1 MTCPRCLAHRSHRC
15 HTRSWLICAY
25 QRSRCALASA
35 NQQGTCLNTLTHRMA
50 AHWPRPLLYL
60 AALPSLQHDNGM
72 RRAYAGIPAA
82 HRPNGSGNGV
92 SAARPLLRRPSS
104 GALHK
109 DPSLATLL
117 LGEVAEV
124 C

>member
-1 MTCPRCLAHRSHRC
+1 MSFARF
-15 HTRSWLICAY
+15 I
-25 QRSRCALASA
+25 
-35 NQQGTCLNTLTHRMA
+35 
-50 AHWPRPLLYL
+50 
-60 AALPSLQHDNGM
+60 LQHDNGM

-82 HRPNGSGNGV
+82 PQPSGSAAGA
-92 SAARPLLRRPSS
+92 SAARPMLRRPSS